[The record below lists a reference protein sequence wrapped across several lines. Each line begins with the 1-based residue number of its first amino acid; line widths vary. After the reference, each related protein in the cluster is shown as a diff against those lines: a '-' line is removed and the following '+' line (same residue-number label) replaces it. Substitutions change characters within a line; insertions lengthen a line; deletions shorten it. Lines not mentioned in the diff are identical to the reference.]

1 MGSIRETRERIDS
14 VQSTLKIT
22 NAMYMIS
29 STKLNNAKRALAS
42 TEPYFYAL
50 QSMLQRVIRHLP
62 EDFKHPYIES
72 RVDKVNRRRAIICVT
87 ADKGLA
93 GSYNHNVVKMTEE
106 RLRPGADDML
116 FIVGEYGR
124 HYFEARH
131 IPIDGEFHY
140 TAQKPTLSRSRQI
153 ASKMLELFGAH
164 EVDEVYMIYTRMK
177 NSAEFETEMIE
188 LLPLVRLNQNIFQ
201 GFQGIGGIHLEDFSL
216 EPNPKLLLD
225 NIIPDFVSGYI
236 YSALVE
242 SYASE
247 HFARMEAMDAANKAG
262 QKLVQELSIQYN
274 RQRQGQIT
282 QEITEIAAGAKA
294 RARQQ
299 QRAKESA
306 RKRLQQKQAAET
318 A

>member
-1 MGSIRETRERIDS
+1 MGSIRETRDRIES

-22 NAMYMIS
+22 NAMYMIA
-29 STKLNNAKRALAS
+29 STKLNNAKRALAE

-50 QSMLQRVIRHLP
+50 EAMLQRVIRHLP
-62 EDFKHPYIES
+62 AECVHPYIEDRS
-72 RVDKVNRRRAIICVT
+72 ELEGKHLRRAVICVT

-106 RLRPGADDML
+106 GLRLDTNDLL
-116 FIVGEYGR
+116 FVVGEFGR
-124 HYFEARH
+124 HYFESRH
-131 IPIDGEFHY
+131 IHVDEQFHY
-140 TAQKPTLSRSRQI
+140 TAQKPTLSRARQI
-153 ASKMLELFGAH
+153 ASRMLELFRNH
-164 EVDEVYMIYTRMK
+164 EVDEVYIIYTRMK
-177 NSAEFETEMIE
+177 NSVEFVSESMQ
-188 LLPLVRLNQNIFQ
+188 LLPLVRLDSSLARSL
-201 GFQGIGGIHLEDFSL
+201 GAIHVEDFAL
-216 EPNPKLLLD
+216 EPSPEVLLD
-225 NIIPDFVSGYI
+225 NIIPDFLSGYI

-247 HFARMEAMDAANKAG
+247 HSARMQAMDAANKAG

-299 QRAKESA
+299 QHAKEAA
-306 RKRLQQKQAAET
+306 RKRLALQ
-318 A
+318 

>member
-14 VQSTLKIT
+14 VQNTLKIT

-29 STKLNNAKRALAS
+29 STKLNNAKKALAA

-50 QSMLQRVIRHLP
+50 QSMLQRVVRHLP
-62 EDFKHPYIES
+62 DDFTHPYIDA
-72 RVDKVNRRRAIICVT
+72 RADKEETDLRRAIICVT

-93 GSYNHNVVKMTEE
+93 GSYNHNIVKLAEE
-106 RLRPGADDML
+106 RLRPDSNDML
-116 FIVGEYGR
+116 FIIGEVGR

-131 IPIDGEFHY
+131 VNIDGEFHY
-140 TAQKPTLSRSRQI
+140 TAQKPTLSRARMI
-153 ASKMLELFGAH
+153 AADMLDLFERH
-164 EVDEVYMIYTRMK
+164 QVDEVYMVYTRMK
-177 NSAEFETEMIE
+177 NSVEYVPEIIQ
-188 LLPLVRLNQNIFQ
+188 LLPLVRLDSSLFRGLGEFHQ
-201 GFQGIGGIHLEDFSL
+201 EDFAM
-216 EPNPKLLLD
+216 EPNPKILLD

-247 HFARMEAMDAANKAG
+247 HSARMQAMDAANKAG

-299 QRAKESA
+299 ARAKEQA
-306 RKRLQQKQAAET
+306 KKRLEMAQT
-318 A
+318 AGS

>member
-1 MGSIRETRERIDS
+1 MGSIRETRERINS

-62 EDFKHPYIES
+62 DDFKHPYIES
-72 RVDKVNRRRAIICVT
+72 RADQTDRRRAIICVT

-106 RLRPGADDML
+106 RLRPSANDML
-116 FIVGEYGR
+116 FVVGEYGR
-124 HYFEARH
+124 HYFDARH

-140 TAQKPTLSRSRQI
+140 TAQKPTLSRARQI
-153 ASKMLELFGAH
+153 ASKMLELFSSH
-164 EVDEVYMIYTRMK
+164 QVDEVYMIYTRMK

-188 LLPLVRLNQNIFQ
+188 LLPLVRLNKTL
-201 GFQGIGGIHLEDFSL
+201 FQGIGGIHQEDFSL
-216 EPNPKLLLD
+216 EPNPKMLLD

-236 YSALVE
+236 FSALVE

-262 QKLVQELSIQYN
+262 QKLVQELSVQYN

-299 QRAKESA
+299 ERAKESA
-306 RKRLQQKQAAET
+306 RKRLRDKQAAET

>member
-1 MGSIRETRERIDS
+1 MSSIRETRDRIDS
-14 VQSTLKIT
+14 VKSTMKIT

-29 STKLNNAKRALAS
+29 STKLNNAKRALAA

-50 QSMLQRVIRHLP
+50 QSMLGRVVRHLP
-62 EDFKHPYIES
+62 DDFSHPFIEN
-72 RVDKVNRRRAIICVT
+72 RVSEKGQNLRRAIICVT

-93 GSYNHNVVKMTEE
+93 GAYNHNVVKMTEE
-106 RLRPGADDML
+106 HLRKDSDDML
-116 FIVGEYGR
+116 FVIGEFGR
-124 HYFEARH
+124 HYFEGRKIAV
-131 IPIDGEFHY
+131 DGEFRY

-153 ASKMLELFGAH
+153 ASKMLELFINH
-164 EVDEVYMIYTRMK
+164 EVDEVYLTYTRMK
-177 NSAEFETEMIE
+177 NSVEFVPEVIQ
-188 LLPLVRLNQNIFQ
+188 LLPLVRLNGAI
-201 GFQGIGGIHLEDFSL
+201 FQGIGSIQQEDFAL
-216 EPNPKLLLD
+216 EPNPQVLLD
-225 NIIPDFVSGYI
+225 NIVPDFVSGYI

-247 HFARMEAMDAANKAG
+247 HSARMQAMDAANKAG
-262 QKLVQELSIQYN
+262 QKLVQDLSVQYN

-299 QRAKESA
+299 ERAKESA
-306 RKRLQQKQAAET
+306 RKRLREKQAAET